1 CVIDNCL
8 TLTKQRR
15 ILLNEFSTAKKKG
28 SQIEAPPVPMTESF
42 LSSKGQN
49 CRPMKILSLKEPVG
63 NESNRKDNENL
74 QDPQG
79 DSCVQTSSKQHDLSE
94 RAPLK
99 DCSEVEDSPAIP
111 PEHHAIDI
119 HGSASVACGLPS
131 KIIQTTKSVQEA
143 TTVEVSKNSKGLDKS
158 QSPVKGVHLRKCG
171 SILNKIQCAFC
182 QSAEATKPYGKIIHY
197 FDGSPV
203 SADHNEGSNL
213 IHSHRHCAEWAPN
226 VYFKD
231 DTAINLKAELARSRR
246 ISCSCCGCHRS
257 FHVPCAKL
265 MPECRWDSENYVMF
279 CPLYASSKFPCEM
292 SVSERQ
298 INRASEIK
306 RYIFFPFF
314 SVNIGANC
322 LMHYC
327 YVKANIYWMVDSHRS
342 LDKIVLC
349 GSALADFEK
358 DFVSEFTVLSGI
370 KELKKWSSSVT
381 HVIASV
387 DKNEACRRTLKI
399 LMAILEGK
407 WILSAK
413 WLKACIDAKRLVDE
427 QAYEVTV
434 DIHGIRDGP
443 WLGRLRVLH
452 KEPILFHGLEFFF
465 YGEFV
470 HSYKG
475 YLRDLI
481 TAGGGTILHRK
492 PFVSEQSRPSTFI
505 IYNLELPEKYDPS
518 KKDTLIDKRISEANA
533 LASSTG
539 AIAAS
544 NTWIFNSITACQ
556 LQMTEIILKIRG
568 KENLETRLMF

>member
-306 RYIFFPFF
+306 SMQESAVPTDTHKID
-314 SVNIGANC
+314 
-322 LMHYC
+322 
-327 YVKANIYWMVDSHRS
+327 WMVDSHRS

-443 WLGRLRVLH
+443 WLGRLR
-452 KEPILFHGLEFFF
+452 
-465 YGEFV
+465 
-470 HSYKG
+470 
-475 YLRDLI
+475 
-481 TAGGGTILHRK
+481 
-492 PFVSEQSRPSTFI
+492 
-505 IYNLELPEKYDPS
+505 YDPS